1 MTEDSLQYIKS
12 IISEKLD
19 DVNIEDT
26 LKRTSRRKDN
36 GIKTYMTESLS
47 IVINGDKLNN
57 SYNKKGF
64 CTNRLKSTDAIYK
77 FRDNKIYLIEFKNGS
92 PDSIKKEE
100 VYQKIYDTYIVLKD
114 LNIIE
119 SLKFSLENI
128 SYILVYNKIDKIE
141 KENIHQKYIE
151 QHIGS
156 MCDYTIFKNTD
167 FLNMGIFI
175 GYLFKESYACT
186 KDDFNTFIVEEFN
199 KEENL

>member
-1 MTEDSLQYIKS
+1 MTEYSLQYIKS

-47 IVINGDKLNN
+47 IDINGDKLKNF
-57 SYNKKGF
+57 YNKKRF
-64 CTNRLKSTDAIYK
+64 CTDRLKATDAIYK
-77 FRDNKIYLIEFKNGS
+77 FNDNKIYLIEFKSG
-92 PDSIKKEE
+92 SIKKEE
-100 VYQKIYDTYIVLKD
+100 VYQKIYDTYILLND

-128 SYILVYNKIDKIE
+128 YYILVYNKIDKIE
-141 KENIHQKYIE
+141 KENIHQKCIE

-167 FLNMGIFI
+167 FLNMGIFS